1 MHFSTVTAVALALV
15 RASLADP
22 GVTPASVKRDAD
34 PGTSFN
40 INKVVTTFEIPPKP
54 DVVLLIDVTGS
65 MSSTIDNIKSN
76 LGSVISTVTGT
87 QPAAQ
92 FAVVSFGDLDDGP
105 DRGFKVVEGLTSNV
119 GRLQD
124 AVNSLSAGG
133 GGDEAEDWINALF
146 QIAATD
152 AITFRTGSSPIIVLV
167 GDAPSHDP
175 SPPSGGATLTSTIGA
190 LLAHRIR
197 VIGVDVGRLDGEG
210 QAGKVTSDTGGS
222 ILPSDAGQVSA
233 AIVSGLSNLDV
244 RIVPSVQSC
253 SPGLSLVFSPL
264 AITIG
269 SGGTTTFTETAV
281 VASNAAQTKSLT
293 CAVQFLLNGA
303 PGGDKFVQNVTVSVN
318 QMGCFTCDPAPGKN
332 KCHITTSCGPTPF
345 GNQCLTRPGFKA
357 DGAAD
362 GDVKVQWRLKWPVGG
377 HEHRVAVKPGTPS
390 NTLCDGKNTGKDLC
404 KEVKVAGCEVSG
416 PGAAQVGGVGG
427 WGQVV
432 LGDAELRK

>member
-1 MHFSTVTAVALALV
+1 MHISSVIAVALALV
-15 RASLADP
+15 RASLAEP

-34 PGTSFN
+34 PGTTFN

-54 DVVLLIDVTGS
+54 DVVLLVDVTGS
-65 MSSTIDNIKSN
+65 MSSTIDNIKAN

-87 QPAAQ
+87 QPSAQ

-146 QIAATD
+146 QIAGAD
-152 AITFRTGSSPIIVLV
+152 AISFRSGSSPIVVLV

-175 SPPSGGATLTSTIGA
+175 SPPSGGQTLISAIGA
-190 LLAHRIR
+190 LLDRRIR
-197 VIGVDVGRLDGEG
+197 VIAVDVGRLDGDG
-210 QAGKVTSDTGGS
+210 QASKVTSATGGS
-222 ILPSDAGQVSA
+222 ILPSDANKVSA
-233 AIVSGLSNLDV
+233 AIVSGLSNIDV
-244 RIVPSVQSC
+244 QIVPSVQSC
-253 SPGLSLVFSPL
+253 SSGLSLVFNPL
-264 AITIG
+264 ALTIG
-269 SGGTTTFTETAV
+269 SGGTATFQETAV
-281 VASNAAQTKSLT
+281 IAPNAAQTKSLSCT
-293 CAVQFLLNGA
+293 VQFLLNGT
-303 PGGDKFVQNVTVSVN
+303 PGGPKFVQNVTVAVN

-357 DGAAD
+357 DGADD
-362 GDVKVQWRLKWPVGG
+362 GDVKVQWRLKWPG
-377 HEHRVAVKPGTPS
+377 HEHRVAVKPGTAS
-390 NTLCDGKNTGKDLC
+390 NALCDGKNTGKDMC

-416 PGAAQVGGVGG
+416 PGVSQVGGGGG